1 MQHMD
6 DWSSGQTC
14 PPQLVKQDTPWKGTF
29 IAFTMADTWFSLW
42 SPMVF
47 EHFSLWTITIMAPS
61 PLVAFLKEH
70 GAEAT
75 AVHFCKNWTLP
86 VKNVH
91 WCMPLEETKKE
102 KSNLVIPKKNMKQI
116 QPILIKVRLSKPKP
130 ELEALGS
137 LLYQS
142 QRHYSK

>member
-1 MQHMD
+1 
-6 DWSSGQTC
+6 
-14 PPQLVKQDTPWKGTF
+14 
-29 IAFTMADTWFSLW
+29 
-42 SPMVF
+42 
-47 EHFSLWTITIMAPS
+47 
-61 PLVAFLKEH
+61 
-70 GAEAT
+70 
-75 AVHFCKNWTLP
+75 
-86 VKNVH
+86 
-91 WCMPLEETKKE
+91 MPLEETKKE